1 MSEVYSYER
10 YHRQMILPGFG
21 EEGQQKLLNA
31 KVFVVGAGG
40 LGCPV
45 LQYLTAAGVG
55 TIGIADDDLV
65 ALSNLHRQVLYSV
78 NDIGLSKAERATE
91 ILRQLNPE
99 ITTIPYNERITTQ
112 NALTLFDLFDI
123 IIDGTDN
130 FAARYMINDACV
142 LLKKPLVYGAVSQFE
157 GQVSVFANQNDDDAN
172 YRDIFPD
179 PPKEGEVPNCADAG
193 VLGVLPG
200 IVGTMMASETIKMI
214 TGLGASLA
222 NQLLTYNALTNQVYQ
237 FSLSTRR
244 EVSSQIP
251 KTVSEF
257 LNTDYEWLCSS
268 TAANEEIDTET
279 FNGLIE
285 KGNVDV
291 IDVREPHELPKADE
305 FPNIKIPLAQLTTD
319 HEIIGSDSVV
329 TFCQTGSR
337 SLKAVKILKSIFGQD
352 KKIYSLRGGILEWK
366 SKIKQHER
374 KKT

>member
-1 MSEVYSYER
+1 MSETNLYER
-10 YHRQMILPGFG
+10 YHRQTILPGFG
-21 EEGQQKLLNA
+21 AEGQQKLLRA

-65 ALSNLHRQVLYSV
+65 ALNNLHRQVLYSV
-78 NDIGLSKAERATE
+78 NDIGLSKAERAAD

-99 ITTIPYNERITTQ
+99 ITITPHNNRITTQ
-112 NALTLFDLFDI
+112 NALALFEHFDI

-142 LLKKPLVYGAVSQFE
+142 LLKKSLVYGAISQFE
-157 GQVSVFANQNDDDAN
+157 GQVSVFKNQDDDDVN

-179 PPKEGEVPNCADAG
+179 PPKDGEVPNCAEAG

-200 IVGTMMASETIKMI
+200 IVGTMMASETIKII
-214 TGLGASLA
+214 TGIGASLT
-222 NQLLTYNALTNQVYQ
+222 NQLLTFNALTNQVHQ
-237 FSLSTRR
+237 FSISAGR
-244 EVSSQIP
+244 ETHSQVP
-251 KTVSEF
+251 KTSSEF
-257 LNTDYEWLCSS
+257 LNIDYDWLCSS
-268 TAANEEIDTET
+268 SGKDEEIDAET
-279 FNGLIE
+279 FIRLIE

-291 IDVREPHELPKADE
+291 IDVREPHELPTANE
-305 FPNIKIPLAQLTTD
+305 FPNIRIPLGQLTNNTNGI
-319 HEIIGSDSVV
+319 EADSVI

-337 SLKAVKILKSIFGQD
+337 SLRAVKILKSIFGES

-366 SKIKQHER
+366 RRIKHYER

>member
-1 MSEVYSYER
+1 MNEVNSYER
-10 YHRQMILPGFG
+10 YHRQIILPGFG
-21 EEGQQKLLNA
+21 EEGQQKLLRA

-65 ALSNLHRQVLYSV
+65 ALNNLHRQVLYSV
-78 NDIGLSKAERATE
+78 NDIGRSKAERAAE

-99 ITTIPYNERITTQ
+99 ITIISYNTRITTQ
-112 NALTLFDLFDI
+112 NALTLFELFDM

-130 FAARYMINDACV
+130 FAARYLINDACV
-142 LLKKPLVYGAVSQFE
+142 LLKRPLVYGAISQFE
-157 GQVSVFANQNDDDAN
+157 GQVSVFKNENDDDVN

-179 PPKEGEVPNCADAG
+179 PPKEDEVPNCAEAG

-200 IVGTMMASETIKMI
+200 IVGTMMANETIKMFI
-214 TGLGASLA
+214 GLGASLA
-222 NQLLTYNALTNQVYQ
+222 NQLLTYNALTNQVFQ
-237 FSLSTRR
+237 FSLSARKESRSRVPETR
-244 EVSSQIP
+244 
-251 KTVSEF
+251 SEF

-268 TAANEEIDTET
+268 WGTNEEIDAET

-291 IDVREPHELPKADE
+291 IDVREPHELPGANE
-305 FPNIKIPLAQLTTD
+305 FPNIKIPLAQLISN
-319 HEIIGSDSVV
+319 HGVIRSDSVV

-337 SLKAVKILKSIFGQD
+337 SLQAAKILKNIFGEN

-366 SKIKQHER
+366 SRVK
-374 KKT
+374 